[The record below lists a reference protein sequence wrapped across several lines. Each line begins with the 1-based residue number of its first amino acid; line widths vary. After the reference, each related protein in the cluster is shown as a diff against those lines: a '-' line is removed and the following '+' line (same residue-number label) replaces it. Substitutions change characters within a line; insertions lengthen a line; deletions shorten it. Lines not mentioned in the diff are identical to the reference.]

1 MSRTHFKI
9 GIQVNFMI
17 IDINLNSPKITAM
30 GVFEIGP
37 NLFPSVI
44 IDLYTVISWPYF
56 NTFD

>member
-44 IDLYTVISWPYF
+44 IDLYTVTS
-56 NTFD
+56 